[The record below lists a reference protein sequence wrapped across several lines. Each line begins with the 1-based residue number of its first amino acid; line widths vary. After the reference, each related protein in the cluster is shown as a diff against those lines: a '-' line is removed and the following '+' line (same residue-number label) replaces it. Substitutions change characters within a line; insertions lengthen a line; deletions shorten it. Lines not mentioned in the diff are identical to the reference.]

1 MYKCKK
7 NELNR
12 FISDLKVYK
21 HFFFSKDLKS
31 DDLILD
37 FLDER
42 SIYYNM
48 IENKYI
54 LSYKNNKDKNLL
66 KMKMPKKELTKY
78 LRYYHKSR
86 KELLDSFMNSYMQ

>member
-42 SIYYNM
+42 SIYYNVV
-48 IENKYI
+48 ESKYI
-54 LSYKNNKDKNLL
+54 LSYKNNKDKHLL

-86 KELLDSFMNSYMQ
+86 KELLDSLMNSYTH

>member
-7 NELNR
+7 NELNK

-21 HFFFSKDLKS
+21 HFFFSKDLKN
-31 DDLILD
+31 DNLILD

-42 SIYYNM
+42 SIYYDLK
-48 IENKYI
+48 ESKYI
-54 LSYKNNKDKNLL
+54 LSYRNRKDKNLL

-78 LRYYHKSR
+78 LRYYHKNR
-86 KELLDSFMNSYMQ
+86 KELLDSFINLYV